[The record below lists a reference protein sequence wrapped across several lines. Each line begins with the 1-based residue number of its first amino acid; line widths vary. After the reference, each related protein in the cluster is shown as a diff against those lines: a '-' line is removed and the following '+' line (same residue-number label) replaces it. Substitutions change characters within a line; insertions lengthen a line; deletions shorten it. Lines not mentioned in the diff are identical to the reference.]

1 MFQSRRTPHLRQT
14 IYVGGILLLTFW
26 IVLAG
31 LNSKTQVER
40 ITERGILRVATLN
53 SPLTYYYDRDLPR
66 GYEYQLARS
75 FADFLGVELEIEVA
89 ADPKRLFQKLDSRE
103 VDLLAANLVQLP
115 ERDLHHN
122 AGPIYRTE
130 SFVAIYRVRRGY
142 TPPASISDARDM
154 KIEVLVDSGE
164 SNYLANL
171 IENELQSQLD
181 GSNNLRVIE
190 LTNANRLDLLTR
202 LQNRE
207 SQLAIVPASLWK
219 AYVTYH
225 PELAMAFEIDGELPV
240 SWYFGPSQDE
250 SLIERA
256 ELFFGIN
263 QTKDLLTKLE
273 STPPPQSNPLNYFD
287 TTSFREGVEQRYT
300 ELRPYFVEA
309 ATETGFDPLFLA
321 AVAYQESHWR
331 ADAVSPTGVRG
342 IMMLTEDAAL
352 DVGVDDRT
360 DARESI
366 IGGAKYLR
374 KVEAKIPE
382 RIAEPDRTYFALAAY
397 NIGFGH
403 LEDAR
408 ILTQRAGDNADL
420 WSDVAKHLPKLEQ
433 EVYYSMTRYG
443 QARGNE
449 AVGYVENIK
458 QYQRILPTE
467 ALLADIRRRPIKMP
481 D

>member
-300 ELRPYFVEA
+300 ELRPYFIEA

>member
-14 IYVGGILLLTFW
+14 IYVVGILLLTFW
-26 IVLAG
+26 IVMAG
-31 LNSKTQVER
+31 LNSKTQIER
-40 ITERGILRVATLN
+40 IAERGTLRIATLN
-53 SPLTYYYDRDLPR
+53 SPLTYYVDRDQPQ
-66 GYEYQLARS
+66 GYEYQLAQS

-89 ADPKRLFQKLDSRE
+89 TDPKRLFQKLDSRE
-103 VDLLAANLVQLP
+103 VDLLAANLVRLP
-115 ERDLHHN
+115 QRDAEHRS
-122 AGPIYRTE
+122 GPIYRTE
-130 SFVAIYRVRRGY
+130 SLVAIYRVQQGY
-142 TPPASISDARDM
+142 TPPASITEALDM

-164 SNYLANL
+164 SSFLTDL
-171 IENELQSQLD
+171 IETKFENQLD
-181 GSNNLRVIE
+181 GSNTLKVRE

-207 SQLAIVPASLWK
+207 SQLAIVPASIWK
-219 AYVTYH
+219 SYASYH
-225 PELAMAFEIDGELPV
+225 PELGLAFELDAKLPI

-263 QTKDLLTKLE
+263 QTQELLVKLE
-273 STPPPQSNPLNYFD
+273 SEPAPRSNPLNYFD
-287 TTSFREGVEQRYT
+287 TTAFREGVEQRYT
-300 ELRPYFVEA
+300 ELRPYFAEA
-309 ATETGFDPLFLA
+309 AAETGYDQLFLA

-352 DVGVDDRT
+352 DVGVTDRT
-360 DARESI
+360 DARQSI

-382 RIAEPDRTYFALAAY
+382 RIAEPNRTYFTLAAY

-433 EVYYSMTRYG
+433 EEYYSTTRYG

-449 AVGYVENIK
+449 AVGYVENIT

-467 ALLADIRRRPIKMP
+467 ALLADIRKLQIEMP

>member
-40 ITERGILRVATLN
+40 ITERGTLRVATLN
-53 SPLTYYYDRDLPR
+53 SPLTYYFDRDQPQ

-75 FADFLGVELEIEVA
+75 FADFLGVELELEVA
-89 ADPKRLFQKLDSRE
+89 TDPKRLFQKLDSRE

-115 ERDLHHN
+115 ERDLEHRS
-122 AGPIYRTE
+122 GPVYRQE
-130 SFVAIYRVRRGY
+130 SLVAIYRVQQGY
-142 TPPASISDARDM
+142 TPPASITEARDM
-154 KIEVLVDSGE
+154 RIEVLVDSAE
-164 SNYLANL
+164 SSYLAGLLETKAQNQ
-171 IENELQSQLD
+171 INN
-181 GSNNLRVIE
+181 SNTLRVRE

-207 SQLAIVPASLWK
+207 SKLAVVPASLWR
-219 AYVTYH
+219 AYASYH
-225 PELAMAFEIDGELPV
+225 PELALAFELDGELPI
-240 SWYFGPSQDE
+240 SWYFGPSKDT
-250 SLIERA
+250 SLLARA
-256 ELFFGIN
+256 ELFFEIN
-263 QTKDLLTKLE
+263 QTKDLLTTLE
-273 STPPPQSNPLNYFD
+273 TTPPPKSNPLNYFD

-300 ELRPYFVEA
+300 ELRPYFAEA
-309 ATETGFDPLFLA
+309 ARETGYDPLFLA

-352 DVGVDDRT
+352 DVGVADRT
-360 DARESI
+360 DARQSI

-433 EVYYSMTRYG
+433 EEYYSTTRYG

-458 QYQRILPTE
+458 QYQKILPTE
-467 ALLADIRRRPIKMP
+467 ALLADIRKLEIKMP
-481 D
+481 N